1 MTNHNYFS
9 KIDTEF
15 KAYILGFIYADG
27 CLIPHST
34 YGNKLRAPRL
44 SLSIQIGDEDIID
57 KFSVEVKGKP
67 GIVRYTPAQKRAN
80 EQAQKIVNVSSE
92 QIYKDLTSLGC
103 YARKTIVGM
112 KFPSLDPVLIPH
124 FIRGFFDGDGC
135 VTVDFP
141 KNNYISRITGTILR
155 KRKPIR
161 GRLTFTSTDKTFL
174 DELVSHLPITG
185 HAYTEKMRSRMVYN
199 LKIERQQDVLD
210 TLAYMY
216 KGCTVGLKRKIEKM
230 NMLISSQVKTTVLK
244 GSETT

>member
-27 CLIPHST
+27 CLISHTT
-34 YGNKLRAPRL
+34 YGNKPRAPRL
-44 SLSIQIGDEDIID
+44 SLSIQIGDEEIID
-57 KFSVEVKGKP
+57 KFSMEIKGKP
-67 GIVRYTPAQKRAN
+67 GIIRYTPAQKRAN

-92 QIYKDLTSLGC
+92 QIYKDLTALGC
-103 YARKTIVGM
+103 YAQKTIVGM
-112 KFPSLDPVLIPH
+112 KFPSIDSSLIPH

-141 KNNYISRITGTILR
+141 KNNYVSRVTGKVLR
-155 KRKPIR
+155 ERKPIR

-174 DELVSHLPITG
+174 DTLVKYLPITG
-185 HAYTEKMRSRMVYN
+185 HAFTQKMRSRVVYN
-199 LKIERQQDVLD
+199 LKIERQKDVLA
-210 TLAYMY
+210 TLSYMY
-216 KGCTVGLKRKIEKM
+216 KNCTVGLNRKIEKM
-230 NMLISSQVKTTVLK
+230 NTLISSQVKTTVLK